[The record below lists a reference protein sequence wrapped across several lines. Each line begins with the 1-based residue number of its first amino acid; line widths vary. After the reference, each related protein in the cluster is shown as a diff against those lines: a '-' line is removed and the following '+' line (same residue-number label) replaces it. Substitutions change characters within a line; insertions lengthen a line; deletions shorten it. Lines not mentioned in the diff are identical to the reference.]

1 MSIKVGINGFGRIG
15 RVILRAAIA
24 RGDMDVLG
32 LNAPD
37 KTPDQVSYLFK
48 YDTVHGRYQGEVNCD
63 HNNLTIDGKK
73 IALLSSRNPKE
84 LKWGELGIDYVLEC
98 TGKFLTAEAA
108 KSHLA
113 AGAKAVVISAPA
125 KDSTPMLVYGVNHLG
140 YNPENVI
147 VSAAS
152 CTTNCLAPVA
162 KVLSDS
168 FGIVEGLM
176 TTIHACTASQ
186 SPVDSYSRKNMRLGR
201 SIGDNIIPASTGAA
215 KAVGKVIPELNGK
228 LTGMAMRVPTLDVSV
243 VDLTVRLAKQAT
255 YAEVCA
261 AMKAASE
268 GAMRGVLGYEEGE
281 LVSSDFR
288 TDPRPSIF
296 DAKAGIALN
305 DQFMKLIAWYDNEWG
320 FSCNMLRLVD
330 YIAGMRGDK

>member
-1 MSIKVGINGFGRIG
+1 
-15 RVILRAAIA
+15 
-24 RGDMDVLG
+24 
-32 LNAPD
+32 
-37 KTPDQVSYLFK
+37 
-48 YDTVHGRYQGEVNCD
+48 
-63 HNNLTIDGKK
+63 
-73 IALLSSRNPKE
+73 
-84 LKWGELGIDYVLEC
+84 
-98 TGKFLTAEAA
+98 
-108 KSHLA
+108 
-113 AGAKAVVISAPA
+113 
-125 KDSTPMLVYGVNHLG
+125 MLVYGVNHES
-140 YNPENVI
+140 YNPSKAI

-168 FGIVEGLM
+168 FGIEEGLM
-176 TTIHACTASQ
+176 TTIHAITASQ

-215 KAVGKVIPELNGK
+215 RAVGKVIPELNGK

-243 VDLTVRLAKQAT
+243 VDLTVRLSKQTT

-268 GAMRGVLGYEEGE
+268 GRMKDVLG
-281 LVSSDFR
+281 SSDFR

-330 YIAGMRGDK
+330 YIAGMRGDQ